1 MNFIYK
7 NSRLLYYI
15 KHFIE
20 FARSPLDR
28 LEKIQ
33 HDENLLT
40 ELQRR
45 DIERRVNYYNQI
57 DDASEIPDTAS
68 PMRLKIFARH
78 KNYQID
84 LFKYARLFPK
94 HLRIHR
100 LFGDNSINPA
110 YPTVLKSRPIHSGET
125 QNGILMNLNKVRHFN
140 FPPDRLSFG
149 EKENRL
155 VWRGAAWQQNRID
168 FLEQFRAHPKCD
180 VGHYSKS
187 QTAREGERSFLSIKS
202 QFRYK
207 FILSLEGNDVA
218 TNLKWI
224 LNSNSLCFMPTPL
237 NETWFME
244 GCLSPGVHFVPV
256 KRDFSDLEEK
266 IDFYSG
272 NAEAALQ
279 IISNAHKHVAQFSN
293 PIVEDII
300 AFRVLKKYFIATRQL
315 LY

>member
-20 FARSPLDR
+20 FAQSPLSR
-28 LEKIQ
+28 LEKVQ
-33 HDENLLT
+33 QGENLLT

-45 DIERRVNYYNQI
+45 DIQRRVNYYNQI
-57 DDASEIPDTAS
+57 DDATEIPDAAS
-68 PMRLKIFARH
+68 PMRLQIFSRH

-84 LFKYARLFPK
+84 LFKYARLFPQ

-100 LFGDNSINPA
+100 LFGDNSINPP
-110 YPTVLKSRPIHSGET
+110 YPTVLKSRPIHSGGT
-125 QNGILMNLNKVRHFN
+125 QNGVIMNLNRVRHFN
-140 FPPDRLSFG
+140 FPPDRLRFE

-168 FLEQFRAHPKCD
+168 FLEQFSAHPKCD
-180 VGHYSKS
+180 VGHFSKS
-187 QTAREGERSFLSIKS
+187 RTTRHRERSFLSIKS
-202 QFRYK
+202 QLRYK

-224 LNSNSLCFMPTPL
+224 LNSNSLCFMPPPL

-244 GCLSPGVHFVPV
+244 GCLSPEVHFVPV

-266 IDFYSG
+266 IDFYSS
-272 NAEAALQ
+272 NADAALQ
-279 IISNAHKHVAQFSN
+279 IISNAHRHVTQFSN
-293 PIVEDII
+293 PMIEDII
-300 AFRVLKKYFIATRQL
+300 AFKVLKKYFVATGQML
-315 LY
+315 P